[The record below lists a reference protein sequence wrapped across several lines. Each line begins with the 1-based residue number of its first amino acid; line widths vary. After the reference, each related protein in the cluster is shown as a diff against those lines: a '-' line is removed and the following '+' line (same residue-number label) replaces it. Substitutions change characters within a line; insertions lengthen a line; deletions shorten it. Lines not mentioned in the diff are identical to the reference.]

1 MANSFRVLVVDD
13 EEVDR
18 NTISRILRKHG
29 YDVLEAEGC
38 RDAMAALELN
48 RNAIDLLVTDI
59 SLPDGNGCALAI
71 AVQERKLELRLLLVS
86 GHVGAEV
93 CKFYGLDVTDLHF
106 LRKPFDE
113 VQLLTSVQN
122 VLSAQEPFP
131 RVLFLKP

>member
-13 EEVDR
+13 EEIDR
-18 NTISRILRKHG
+18 TTIARILCKHG
-29 YDVLEAEGC
+29 YAVLEAQGC
-38 RDAMAALELN
+38 RDAMAAWDLN

-71 AVQERKLELRLLLVS
+71 AIQERKPQLRLLLVS

-93 CKFYGLDVTDLHF
+93 CKFYGLEVTDLHF

-113 VQLLTSVQN
+113 VQLLTSVQS
-122 VLSAQEPFP
+122 VLSASDPFP
-131 RVLFLKP
+131 RVHL